1 MLNAG
6 SRFDLPFTCLD
17 VTGAPVSPTG
27 TPTAVLVHNG
37 TDTVV
42 SVTVTM
48 SGAQGLASCT
58 IPSSG
63 VSAGDVFYLRVSAVI
78 SGTTYTLAGQP
89 ASIFSPTPIATAAA
103 AAILATPENKL
114 ATNGSGQV
122 AISNSIP
129 TPPTAS
135 ENGTAA
141 ATAILAN
148 PANKLATNGSGQVTI
163 SNSIPTPPT
172 ASENGTAAATA
183 ILATPANKL
192 ATNSSGQ
199 VDIAGV
205 GSVEVT
211 SLGSSAI
218 AQLAGTVIRLAPT
231 EQLESAS
238 LDLVQGTDYAAA
250 DGTDVRWTVDTPDD
264 LTGSSAVLILK
275 RGSESAEFEGTVSA
289 VSGTIWRIS
298 IDITS
303 SELSGLTTAND
314 WTYAINLVLASTRVR
329 SVRKPGQRA
338 RILSVT

>member
-1 MLNAG
+1 MLLAG
-6 SRFDLPFTCLD
+6 SRFDLPFACLD
-17 VTGAPVSPTG
+17 SGAPISPTG
-27 TPTAVLVHNG
+27 TPTAVLVKNG
-37 TDTVV
+37 TDTAV

-58 IPSSG
+58 IPLSG
-63 VSAGDVFYLRVSAVI
+63 TSAGDVFYLRVSAVI
-78 SGTTYTLAGQP
+78 SGTTYTAPGP
-89 ASIFSPTPIATAAA
+89 PSIIFSPTPIATAVAA
-103 AAILATPENKL
+103 EILAT
-114 ATNGSGQV
+114 
-122 AISNSIP
+122 
-129 TPPTAS
+129 
-135 ENGTAA
+135 
-141 ATAILAN
+141 

-172 ASENGTAAATA
+172 ASENATAAATA
-183 ILATPANKL
+183 ILAAPANKL

-211 SLGSSAI
+211 SLGSSAL

-238 LDLVQGTDYAAA
+238 LDLVQGTDYADA

-264 LTGSSAVLILK
+264 LTGSTARLILK
-275 RGSESAEFEGTVSA
+275 RGNESAEFEGTVES

-303 SELSGLTTAND
+303 SELSGLTPAND
-314 WTYAINLVLASTRVR
+314 WTYALHLVLASARVR

-338 RILSVT
+338 RILSAT